1 MKNLLDELHKLDEV
15 EYSVSNDFSKK
26 VVSKINKG
34 NKIIVLKRV
43 TSVAMVACLAGFAVF
58 MTNKLGILDRINK
71 ASSNSMSLSMDSMTM
86 MESIDV
92 DEKTQGE
99 IKKEEMMLEGVA
111 TEAVDELEELPLENY
126 ADERTTKELPKQ
138 ASEPQSVPEVVNSVN
153 DSLIVAKSAA
163 RTYSKQM
170 KLDDYISD
178 IHKALN
184 DYNIEN
190 EIIADNKIEIHTN
203 NINQV
208 YDVIENYTDARLELN
223 DEKIILVVE
232 Y

>member
-1 MKNLLDELHKLDEV
+1 
-15 EYSVSNDFSKK
+15 
-26 VVSKINKG
+26 
-34 NKIIVLKRV
+34 
-43 TSVAMVACLAGFAVF
+43 
-58 MTNKLGILDRINK
+58 
-71 ASSNSMSLSMDSMTM
+71 
-86 MESIDV
+86 
-92 DEKTQGE
+92 
-99 IKKEEMMLEGVA
+99 
-111 TEAVDELEELPLENY
+111 
-126 ADERTTKELPKQ
+126 
-138 ASEPQSVPEVVNSVN
+138 
-153 DSLIVAKSAA
+153 
-163 RTYSKQM
+163 M

>member
-99 IKKEEMMLEGVA
+99 IKKEEMMLEGDA

-126 ADERTTKELPKQ
+126 AEERITQELPKQ
-138 ASEPQSVPEVVNSVN
+138 ASEPQSVPEVANSVN
-153 DSLIVAKSAA
+153 DS
-163 RTYSKQM
+163 
-170 KLDDYISD
+170 
-178 IHKALN
+178 
-184 DYNIEN
+184 
-190 EIIADNKIEIHTN
+190 
-203 NINQV
+203 
-208 YDVIENYTDARLELN
+208 
-223 DEKIILVVE
+223 
-232 Y
+232 